1 MLKMKLPGRTAEEGG
16 MAEDEQDGTGGGL
29 HIPGSAPHTPSNR
42 SEDAA
47 RTLGCPL
54 LQLDKEAVFEWFGLH
69 LSPAR
74 RIEFM
79 CGLLHM
85 CQPLELRFLGSCLE
99 DLARKDFHVLRDFEI
114 RANSPSELGLLA
126 DIGEPVVRSKL
137 LVSLS
142 LLGSEN
148 RECAGILFR
157 ILSHVDSAL
166 STRSYGLPVPSRR
179 DSQHFDAGR
188 TEPCCGPK
196 PEAGYGAPEQ
206 LALLFTMASLHPAF
220 PFHQRETI
228 RVQLEKVEKVME
240 EERRDHQHGAS
251 ARNKLPKRDY
261 LSPGT
266 ETKMTSRAQSPR
278 PGQPP
283 ARSFQKEAVYIEK
296 IVLRGVSR
304 SRTEREYSFVLK
316 WSDSTSSNV
325 TKTHLQLENF
335 LLKFPKEQ
343 AVDSFEKAILRLLSQ
358 GDVLEGRELE
368 GTLRERFLST
378 PPAFRK
384 SAKVCSFFLSD
395 SSSPGC
401 SHCEY
406 LQAVSMV
413 KRAGAGPKGH
423 LLSRQP
429 LNETVYGLDPGATCI
444 CRVPVLN
451 ETAYGST
458 PALHANA
465 GSRSL
470 MKLRTARPRRYMHMQ
485 GPGTAPPLG
494 KPATAGEHFVEDGSE
509 ASRARRK
516 ESRSPTPLRL
526 KDQVLLDTETQPV
539 GGGVTAMLT
548 LLMSS
553 SLRPPPDMESFIL
566 GYRKKPGSR
575 SPSLGLQGVRS
586 PQTDSRRPPHPELNG
601 VTDWRRKN
609 PVQKSGPDPCGA
621 GPQKHPSDEK
631 RSGPPAIKSKA
642 RASAADREKLKKPEA
657 RAASTS
663 NGVGRPGPPQLTRQ
677 TGSKGLGPDAYGETS
692 SESYSPPSSP
702 QHDGRESLESE
713 DEKDRETDSN
723 SDDSSKGRADS
734 FLLSS
739 KPVGGAVVAT
749 VRPMLPGA
757 QRDGPPAP
765 PELSPMAFMQPVAFV
780 VPNGTSRTEKPAG
793 GVMVPL
799 PAAFRE
805 PLATGPLGDVEKHP
819 PAPPSQLGLPAPA
832 SPATQPLVQRFKM
845 APVPSPAPG
854 PPNSEGGA
862 SATVHQPPMGAISV
876 IPPSPAYVS
885 PLQAAFPSTEPS
897 LPELHPKAPGISLP
911 SALPSSYSLAAPT
924 LAGPP
929 ASSATSTP
937 GQSQA
942 ATVPTHVP
950 GPAPTPNPAL
960 THSPA
965 PQPPQPGPP
974 QPAGCSACG
983 CRGSCGNMHPPSYC
997 YAPQMARQAF
1007 SMQPFLHLTSL
1018 CAAGGGAYLSQ
1029 GGGSTGAT
1037 QLPFFPAAP
1046 SPYGGGPLLHTP
1058 SEPVLGAQAGYGLQ
1072 HLAAFGRFYQPLFPS
1087 VGVLPGLKKGA
1098 GASCYN
1104 CGVSGHY
1111 AQDCKQPSIDAAQQ
1125 GGFRLKIVGP
1135 HASDGLDKA
1144 D

>member
-166 STRSYGLPVPSRR
+166 STKSYGLPVPSRR

-188 TEPCCGPK
+188 AEPCCGPK

-228 RVQLEKVEKVME
+228 RVQLEKVME
-240 EERRDHQHGAS
+240 EERRDRQHGAS

-261 LSPGT
+261 LSPST

-401 SHCEY
+401 SHC
-406 LQAVSMV
+406 
-413 KRAGAGPKGH
+413 
-423 LLSRQP
+423 
-429 LNETVYGLDPGATCI
+429 
-444 CRVPVLN
+444 
-451 ETAYGST
+451 
-458 PALHANA
+458 
-465 GSRSL
+465 
-470 MKLRTARPRRYMHMQ
+470 
-485 GPGTAPPLG
+485 TAPPLG

-509 ASRARRK
+509 ASSQ
-516 ESRSPTPLRL
+516 E
-526 KDQVLLDTETQPV
+526 E
-539 GGGVTAMLT
+539 
-548 LLMSS
+548 
-553 SLRPPPDMESFIL
+553 DMESFIL
-566 GYRKKPGSR
+566 GYRKKPGSK

-631 RSGPPAIKSKA
+631 RTGPPAIKSKA

-734 FLLSS
+734 FLPSS

-854 PPNSEGGA
+854 PPISEGGA

-942 ATVPTHVP
+942 ATVPPHVP

-960 THSPA
+960 THSTAQSDSTAFINSPA

-974 QPAGCSACG
+974 QPAGCGACG

-1018 CAAGGGAYLSQ
+1018 CGGGGGAYLSQ
-1029 GGGSTGAT
+1029 GAGSTGAT

-1125 GGFRLKIVGP
+1125 GNVTTVRGRDWRGP
-1135 HASDGLDKA
+1135 LLTLPFPPK
-1144 D
+1144 